1 MSAGFTVPT
10 LPSMREA
17 LALGLL
23 TLCLAAA
30 KPAWGQEVTATIT
43 GSVVDPTG
51 ASIVGAALIAKDTE
65 RGTVYTV
72 RSNGVGVFNLPRVPV
87 GTYELKAGA
96 PGFQTAVY
104 HSITLVLNQ
113 TARVDFQLKLGQAT
127 ETDGRHLGRSIAA
140 HRHYPTEHRNRFPYQ
155 Y

>member
-30 KPAWGQEVTATIT
+30 KPAWGQEVTADIT

-51 ASIVGAALIAKDTE
+51 ASIVGANITAKDTE
-65 RGTVYTV
+65 RQTAYTV
-72 RSNGVGVFNLPRVPV
+72 LLRAPRLDVVENPGGSYRKHRIAIPALVCHSLDSALLPC
-87 GTYELKAGA
+87 
-96 PGFQTAVY
+96 
-104 HSITLVLNQ
+104 
-113 TARVDFQLKLGQAT
+113 
-127 ETDGRHLGRSIAA
+127 
-140 HRHYPTEHRNRFPYQ
+140 HRPA
-155 Y
+155 

>member
-1 MSAGFTVPT
+1 
-10 LPSMREA
+10 
-17 LALGLL
+17 
-23 TLCLAAA
+23 
-30 KPAWGQEVTATIT
+30 
-43 GSVVDPTG
+43 VDPTG

-113 TARVDFQLKLGQAT
+113 TARVDFQLKLGRYGVR
-127 ETDGRHLGRSIAA
+127 GRHLGRNVAT
-140 HRHYPTEHRNRFPYQ
+140 PTQPTQHGYRCPHQMLICHCSRNYTN
-155 Y
+155 